1 MLPILKLYERAKYS
15 FYADWI
21 DQNTFNRLVKL
32 YPKFDR
38 WIVETYVRLLKE
50 YGEGSREI
58 DLFWEDTDQLKEY
71 LKLFEK
77 AKNKR
82 MLSSRESDLMRLKTV
97 EELKDLVLPLKDELT
112 DRDEEEYGGEAEK
125 IYEKDGWLIVIPK
138 DEEASC
144 KYGANTQWC
153 TASTKGNN
161 LFQRYNQHGP
171 LYIIIDK
178 KSNRKW
184 QFHPASDT
192 YMDENDRSIR
202 ISDYITN
209 FPDHVKDALDDANVA
224 PWTRGQLE
232 WVGGVITDAKNLS
245 EKEFAQKYERDLGAY
260 LEDMISEDL
269 IDSEDIELGELLT
282 PEAKNSLMTAIE
294 EQILTSGGFGDA
306 YSYGYNNPDQFLDED
321 PKEEDED
328 GEPEWSEE
336 QREEAAL
343 MAEDAERDEI
353 LAQEMDDITSESL
366 ANVRSWASNIANIV
380 RDPDNWRSEPL
391 FADLQAYLT
400 QVASAEER
408 FIVFLEEYGI
418 GSF

>member
-15 FYADWI
+15 FYADWL
-21 DQNTFNRLVKL
+21 DQNMFNRLVKL

-50 YGEGSREI
+50 YGEGSREVV
-58 DLFWEDTDQLKEY
+58 LFWEDTDQLKEY

-82 MLSSRESDLMRLKTV
+82 MLSSRESDLMRLKSV

-161 LFQRYNQHGP
+161 FFQRYNQRGP

-202 ISDYITN
+202 ISDYIMN
-209 FPDHVKDALDDANVA
+209 FPDHVKDALDDAGVA
-224 PWTRGQLE
+224 PWTREQLE
-232 WVGGVITDAKNLS
+232 WVSGIMTDAKNLS

-282 PEAKNSLMTAIE
+282 PEAKNSLMMAIE
-294 EQILTSGGFGDA
+294 EQILTSG

-336 QREEAAL
+336 QREKAAL
-343 MAEDAERDEI
+343 IAEDAERDEI
-353 LAQEMDDITSESL
+353 LAQEMNEITSESL

-400 QVASAEER
+400 QAASAEER
-408 FIVFLEEYGI
+408 FIIFLEEYGI
-418 GSF
+418 GDF